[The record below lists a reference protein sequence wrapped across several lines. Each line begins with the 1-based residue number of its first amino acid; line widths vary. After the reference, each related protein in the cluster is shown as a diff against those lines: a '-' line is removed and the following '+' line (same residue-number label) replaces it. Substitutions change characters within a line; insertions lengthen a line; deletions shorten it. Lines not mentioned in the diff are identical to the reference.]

1 VGGSQGSQVINVAIE
16 QARKEI
22 NSQSIS
28 ILHSVGGSNTLLA
41 SEKDYKAVPYINEMA
56 RAYLAADLIIARS
69 GAITCSEV
77 RALGKFAIFVP
88 LAIGN
93 GEQSVNALELV
104 SQGNAVLVDQKSFNS
119 NWLLDNISAI
129 MKQSLN
135 NSPQVDVSDLDAAAK
150 IVALMEHSLR
160 DAKA

>member
-1 VGGSQGSQVINVAIE
+1 
-16 QARKEI
+16 
-22 NSQSIS
+22 
-28 ILHSVGGSNTLLA
+28 
-41 SEKDYKAVPYINEMA
+41 MA